1 MIAGGFLAILT
12 PIVCLADISH
22 YDLKGVHDLVSQEYE
37 HLSPVH
43 GFRLLQTRELENRRF
58 YGNYGPTVS
67 GKCGS
72 VSGTQIVD
80 HLIKN
85 HDCPQDSM
93 SELIQRLF
101 PSQDGVNFVA
111 NQISSDIVS
120 HLDPETIGQ
129 ILGRISK
136 TNVAQDTHL
145 KEDLER
151 ILFQGL
157 NPKKFYEW
165 EKSEIE
171 RQLKGCKKEA
181 QNELKDKLVSIEE
194 VLKTFQ
200 IGSASASG
208 TEGESVRETKA
219 IGRSKDFKEFADIL
233 VRALQESKKGD
244 YPPHLVEQTLLA
256 FFWKKGNGKE
266 DFVHLLEGLHR
277 IHPKVVNK
285 SELLADEEA
294 QDHFLKSEYQASE
307 FNPESLQDSKKAAKE
322 LSENIEKMAFYVAQD
337 QLSQTFPPVI
347 SYGSAKHSSLGDATY
362 ADCGETSLRNFL
374 NIALFNPK
382 TGRFDVEIL
391 KEMSKKNPELSIHP
405 AVITYYTNHPDPGL
419 ASSQEARDAWSET
432 VASNH
437 EGVDY
442 LRPRDGFRQ
451 CEINAGI
458 DNTMSVL
465 TNLLYHNKKPNPLMN
480 AKLRKEKLN
489 ILCNTLARD
498 DFKLSCKPAQKEE
511 NGDIPNTNI
520 DVQLS
525 VGRLPSFIW
534 QFQPGHFALQ
544 EIHTGKANWRDRVG
558 VELAQMAHDHP
569 KAKQALSFVLNER
582 NWDEALKKLP
592 ADLKQGPEHASH
604 FYSLPLASTDTKLF
618 AFKRVIRGS
627 LAQSMRTFAQKLQAK
642 VPQEDPRTLSEIHS
656 ALADADHPYGD
667 PTHFVGKPDKEFPYR
682 RASRES
688 IRNKFGEIAA
698 SRMGISWTRK
708 MPWGYQMTLG
718 EPLLQENGDEEKLS
732 FKEAKEKCFNLNLPE
747 QREKVKKAFHDREEK
762 IEGHRGE
769 FDIDDDPPIA
779 PDAKDISEYV
789 RKVYESHPIFGC
801 YLPSREELKELE
813 SDFGAHD
820 KRYIPQI
827 LPKLVSRSFWS
838 SSEYSGKGHGYYY
851 FSIYSGAVGLD
862 TVFLST
868 SVRCVCSAEKI

>member
-277 IHPKVVNK
+277 IHTKVVNK

-405 AVITYYTNHPDPGL
+405 AVITYYTNHSDPGL

-432 VASNH
+432 VASKH
-437 EGVDY
+437 EGVEY
-442 LRPRDGFRQ
+442 LRPRDTFRQ

-458 DNTMSVL
+458 DNMMSVL
-465 TNLLYHNKKPNPLMN
+465 SHLLYHDKKPNPLMN
-480 AKLRKEKLN
+480 ANSRREKLN
-489 ILCNTLARD
+489 ALCKTLSRD
-498 DFKLSCKPAQKEE
+498 GFELSCESDKKE
-511 NGDIPNTNI
+511 GDIPNTDI
-520 DVQLS
+520 DIKLS
-525 VGRLPSFIW
+525 VDGDPSFIW

-544 EIHTGKANWRDRVG
+544 EIHAEKANWKDPVG
-558 VELAQMAHDHP
+558 VELAQMAGKHP
-569 KAKQALSFVLNER
+569 KAKQSLSFVMSER
-582 NWDEALKKLP
+582 NWDDAMKYLPVSLKK
-592 ADLKQGPEHASH
+592 GPEHVSH

-618 AFKRVIRGS
+618 AFRRVVGGGLEQSTRT
-627 LAQSMRTFAQKLQAK
+627 LAQRLLAK
-642 VPQEDPRTLSEIHS
+642 VPQDDPHALNQIHTV
-656 ALADADHPYGD
+656 LADADHPLGD
-667 PTHFVGKPDKEFPYR
+667 PTHFVGQPDKVFPYR
-682 RASRES
+682 RVSRDL
-688 IRNKFGEIAA
+688 IQKKFGDEAA
-698 SRMGISWTRK
+698 RRMGISWSRE
-708 MPWGYQMTLG
+708 MPWGYQMVLG
-718 EPLLQENGDEEKLS
+718 EPLLDEKGETKKLNFEK
-732 FKEAKEKCFNLNLPE
+732 AKEECLNLNSTENRDKVQTAFL
-747 QREKVKKAFHDREEK
+747 QREEELKKLRDIYKSELNVVNPSLDVKGAFD
-762 IEGHRGE
+762 
-769 FDIDDDPPIA
+769 
-779 PDAKDISEYV
+779 
-789 RKVYESHPIFGC
+789 KVYQSHPISGC
-801 YLPSREELKELE
+801 YLPSREEWKVLE
-813 SDFGAHD
+813 SDFGAHEN
-820 KRYIPQI
+820 KYISQI
-827 LPKLVSRSFWS
+827 LPKLHSRAFS
-838 SSEYSGKGHGYYY
+838 SSSDHPEDEKYSYY
-851 FSIYSGAVGLD
+851 FNSTTGKVQVHSREVGM
-862 TVFLST
+862 F
-868 SVRCVCSAEKI
+868 VRCVCSAAAM